1 MSTIGKS
8 PLYAQGLAE
17 RWTGPWARRSAR
29 AWSRGF
35 GAACARFLPRL
46 CLLCEAPCGAA
57 PLCVPC
63 QAFLPGAAR
72 QRCRLCARP
81 WGASDRCAS
90 CRETPP
96 AYDAT
101 VAAADYAAPLDR
113 AITALKFS
121 GQIGLASGLG
131 ALLAQALCTDAAR
144 ASSARLDCIVPVPLS
159 DVRLAHRGFNQ
170 AHLIAASM
178 LRRVVPDPDTDPDT
192 GARGTSMRC
201 MRPALRPGLLARRR
215 DTLAQSVLQ
224 WEARQ
229 ANLDHGFF
237 AAADLAGLRVGVV
250 DDVMTTGA
258 TLQAAALALKAAGAV
273 HVVNL
278 VVARTA

>member
-1 MSTIGKS
+1 MSTIGKTR
-8 PLYAQGLAE
+8 LYAGRLAE
-17 RWTGPWARRSAR
+17 RWTGPRACRSAR
-29 AWSRGF
+29 AWARGF
-35 GAACARFLPRL
+35 GTACARFLPRV

-57 PLCVPC
+57 PLCGPC
-63 QAFLPGAAR
+63 EAFLPGATR
-72 QRCRLCARP
+72 PRCRLCARP

-96 AYDAT
+96 AFDGT
-101 VAAADYAAPLDR
+101 IAAADYAAPLDR

-131 ALLAQALCTDAAR
+131 TLLAQALRSKAAP
-144 ASSARLDCIVPVPLS
+144 ASARLDCIVPVPLS

-178 LRRVVPDPDTDPDT
+178 LRRVVLDPDTAPDT
-192 GARGTSMRC
+192 GARDTAQRC

-258 TLQAAALALKAAGAV
+258 TLQAAALALKAAGAA